1 MSTEI
6 STNVPKKTRAQ
17 ILAVP
22 KVSTAVDQL
31 RRHLLLEADIT
42 PDGKHFIRS
51 IFVIGSFTNPDECNV
66 YSDIDLVIL
75 TPLPLFKDQSAISQ
89 IKELLQKV
97 ENQVQ
102 SAHPQQPDLHTWPK
116 PIEWYE
122 NLRPFMEGDLSD
134 TLWLYEHQNERESYY
149 SSSTPYDL
157 LALDGW
163 SGLASDTLLHY
174 EKSTAV
180 LLEGKDVFSAMKLPE
195 TVHKHE
201 WFELALVAS
210 RELAI
215 GFAQRADGWQAIHEN
230 KRDGDSLIQRG
241 ERQIGKAV
249 LRMFYAQE
257 ILETGRPLNTY
268 KAIRDWA
275 LDRYSSDERMTELV
289 ENAYRAKVLLERTLL
304 CSTAGLMPIALANP
318 EMTVVAPIAN
328 LFSSTIGMKKH
339 LIYPVEGF
347 IQMPFKPG
355 VREFYWERTL
365 PNMIKLLVGR
375 DINPMILTIFIPEIR
390 DYLVRD
396 LSYLTERGIS
406 EAQISDPET
415 TASAIAILERCIWFY
430 LGYDPKTGGSPYD
443 WFQMTGPYG
452 KERIKKIDSIAT
464 EILYEDESLLS
475 RALVVLDKPDWLKE
489 QIIETIDTLTGVL
502 ALYGTKLTAL
512 VGNEL
517 VQKAYILYK
526 KMVSILDSN
535 GFSEKYSNLRYEYM
549 VRLGRILKMN
559 VNFMDRNQAI
569 SQIEEAISWYQ
580 KAIHLY
586 PNREEAH
593 YYLGD
598 LYMTFG
604 TPEQAKES
612 FANALRADPSSA
624 RALALY
630 VDVHE
635 LAALNANKSDAIKK
649 CKELE
654 KKNSAAKLGLVKLA
668 FPKGL
673 NESDIQKWF
682 DDHLG
687 DDWEQAVA
695 PFRFWPTELMMA
707 LASRTNL
714 DQSRKK

>member
-1 MSTEI
+1 MTVETT
-6 STNVPKKTRAQ
+6 TNIPKKTRAQ

-22 KVSTAVDQL
+22 KVSAAVDQL
-31 RRHLLLEADIT
+31 RLHLLLRADTT
-42 PDGKHFIRS
+42 PDSKRFIRS
-51 IFVIGSFTNPDECNV
+51 IFVIGNFTNPDECNV
-66 YSDIDLVIL
+66 YSDVDLVIL
-75 TPLPLFKDQSAISQ
+75 IPLSIFKDQSSMSQ
-89 IKELLQKV
+89 TKELLHKI
-97 ENQVQ
+97 EKQVQ
-102 SAHPQQPDLHTWPK
+102 SVHPQQPDLHIWPK

-134 TLWLYEHQNERESYY
+134 TLWLYKHQEERENYY

-180 LLEGKDVFSAMKLPE
+180 LLEGKDVFSTMKLPE
-195 TVHKHE
+195 TIHKHE

-215 GFAQRADGWQAIHEN
+215 GFAQRADGWQAIHE
-230 KRDGDSLIQRG
+230 KEPDGDSLIQRG

-257 ILETGRPLNTY
+257 ILEAGQPLNTY

-275 LDRYSSDERMTELV
+275 LDRYSFDDRMIELV
-289 ENAYRAKVLLERTLL
+289 ENAFRAKVFLERTLL
-304 CSTAGLMPIALANP
+304 CSTAGLMPIVLADP
-318 EMTVVAPIAN
+318 EMTVVAPIVN
-328 LFSSTIGMKKH
+328 LFSSTIGMKKRF
-339 LIYPVEGF
+339 IYPMKGF
-347 IQMPFKPG
+347 VQIPFKPG

-365 PNMIKLLVGR
+365 PNLIKLLVGR

-396 LSYLTERGIS
+396 LSYLTEKGIS

-415 TASAIAILERCIWFY
+415 TTGVIAILERCLWFY
-430 LGYDPKTGGSPYD
+430 LGYDPKSGGSPYD
-443 WFQMTGPYG
+443 WIQMTGPPYG
-452 KERIKKIDSIAT
+452 KERLKKIDSIAT

-475 RALVVLDKPDWLKE
+475 RALIVLDKPDWLKE
-489 QIIETIDTLTGVL
+489 QIIDAIDTLVGVL
-502 ALYGTKLTAL
+502 ALYGTKSSAL

-517 VQKAYILYK
+517 VVKAYTLYK
-526 KMVSILDSN
+526 KMVAIFDRGN
-535 GFSEKYSNLRYEYM
+535 FSEKYSNLRYEYL

-559 VNFMDRNQAI
+559 VNVMDSNQAAL
-569 SQIEEAISWYQ
+569 QIEEAISWYE
-580 KAIHLY
+580 KAIRLN
-586 PNREEAH
+586 PDREEAH

-598 LYMTFG
+598 MYMTFG
-604 TPEQAKES
+604 MPEQAKECS
-612 FANALRADPSSA
+612 GNALKADPLSA

-635 LAALNANKSDAIKK
+635 LTPLNANKSDAIKK

-654 KKNSAAKLGLVKLA
+654 GKNSAANLGLVKLT
-668 FPKGL
+668 FPEGL
-673 NESDIQKWF
+673 NERDIQIWLDK
-682 DDHLG
+682 HLG
-687 DDWEQAVA
+687 DNWETAEA
-695 PFRFWPTELMMA
+695 PFRFWPTDLMMA
-707 LASRTNL
+707 LASRT
-714 DQSRKK
+714 DRSKS

>member
-1 MSTEI
+1 MEI
-6 STNVPKKTRAQ
+6 STIVPKKTRAQ

-22 KVSTAVDQL
+22 KVATAVNRL
-31 RRHLLLEADIT
+31 RRHLLPEADIT

-51 IFVIGSFTNPDECNV
+51 IFVIGSFTNPDECNL

-75 TPLPLFKDQSAISQ
+75 TPLSLFKDQSAISQ
-89 IKELLQKV
+89 IKELLHTV
-97 ENQVQ
+97 GNQVQ
-102 SAHPQQPDLHTWPK
+102 SAHPQQPDLHIWPK
-116 PIEWYE
+116 PIDWYD

-134 TLWLYEHQNERESYY
+134 TLWLYKHQDERVNYY

-180 LLEGKDVFSAMKLPE
+180 LLEGKDFFATMKLPE

-210 RELAI
+210 RELAF

-230 KRDGDSLIQRG
+230 KPDGNSLIQRG

-268 KAIRDWA
+268 KTIRDWA
-275 LDRYSSDERMTELV
+275 RDRYSFDDRMTELV
-289 ENAYRAKVLLERTLL
+289 ENAYRAKVLLERTLI

-347 IQMPFKPG
+347 IQLPFKPG

-390 DYLVRD
+390 DYLVKD

-406 EAQISDPET
+406 EAQISDPKT
-415 TASAIAILERCIWFY
+415 TAGVISILERCIWFY

-452 KERIKKIDSIAT
+452 KERVKRIDSIAT
-464 EILYEDESLLS
+464 KILYEDESLLS
-475 RALVVLDKPDWLKE
+475 RALVVLDKPGWLKE

-502 ALYGTKLTAL
+502 ALYGSKSTAL
-512 VGNEL
+512 VGNES

-526 KMVSILDSN
+526 KMVAILDNS
-535 GFSEKYSNLRYEYM
+535 GFSEKYSNLRYEYL

-559 VNFMDRNQAI
+559 VNVMVSNQAVL
-569 SQIEEAISWYQ
+569 QIEEAISWYE
-580 KAIHLY
+580 KAIRLY
-586 PNREEAH
+586 PDREEAH

-598 LYMTFG
+598 MYMTFG
-604 TPEQAKES
+604 MHEKAKECC
-612 FANALRADPSSA
+612 ANALKADPSSA

-630 VDVHE
+630 VDIHE
-635 LAALNANKSDAIKK
+635 LAPLNANKSDAIKK
-649 CKELE
+649 CTELE
-654 KKNSAAKLGLVKLA
+654 KKNSSAKLGLVKLT

-673 NESDIQKWF
+673 NEHDIQKWL
-682 DDHLG
+682 DKNLG
-687 DDWEQAVA
+687 DDWETAEA

-707 LASRTNL
+707 LASRTNR
-714 DQSRKK
+714 SKS

>member
-1 MSTEI
+1 MSADANKT
-6 STNVPKKTRAQ
+6 VPRKTRAQ
-17 ILAVP
+17 ILADP
-22 KVSTAVDQL
+22 KVSTATDILQRYLLVDTNKL
-31 RRHLLLEADIT
+31 DTE
-42 PDGKHFIRS
+42 HFIRS
-51 IFVIGSFTNPDECNV
+51 IFVIGSFTNPDECNIC
-66 YSDIDLVIL
+66 SDVDLVIL
-75 TPLPLFKDQSAISQ
+75 APLSIFKDQSAISQ
-89 IKELLQKV
+89 IKKLLKEV
-97 ENQVQ
+97 EDQIQ
-102 SAHPQQPDLHTWPK
+102 SAHPQQPDLHIWPK

-134 TLWLYEHQNERESYY
+134 TLWLYKHQDERENYY

-180 LLEGKDVFSAMKLPE
+180 LIEGKDVFSTMKLPE
-195 TVHKHE
+195 TIHKHE
-201 WFELALVAS
+201 WVELALVAS

-230 KRDGDSLIQRG
+230 KPDRDSLIQRG

-249 LRMFYAQE
+249 LRMLYSQE

-275 LDRYSSDERMTELV
+275 LERYSLDDRMTELV
-289 ENAYRAKVLLERTLL
+289 ENAYRAKVFLERTLL
-304 CSTAGLMPIALANP
+304 CSTAGLGPIALVNP
-318 EMTVVAPIAN
+318 ELTVVAPIAN

-339 LIYPVEGF
+339 LIYPKEGF
-347 IQMPFKPG
+347 IQLPFKPG

-396 LSYLTERGIS
+396 LSHLTKRGIS

-415 TASAIAILERCIWFY
+415 TAGVIAILERCIWFY
-430 LGYDPKTGGSPYD
+430 LGYDPKTSGSPYD

-452 KERIKKIDSIAT
+452 KERVKKIDSIVIN
-464 EILYEDESLLS
+464 ILYEDESLLS
-475 RALVVLDKPDWLKE
+475 RALGAIDKPDWLKE
-489 QIIETIDTLTGVL
+489 QIIETINTLTDVL
-502 ALYGTKLTAL
+502 ALYGTKSTAL

-517 VQKAYILYK
+517 VQKVYILYK
-526 KMVSILDSN
+526 KMAAIFDNS
-535 GFSEKYSNLRYEYM
+535 GFSEKYSNLRYEYL

-559 VNFMDRNQAI
+559 VNIMDSKQAA
-569 SQIEEAISWYQ
+569 SQIEEAISWYE
-580 KAIHLY
+580 KAIRLY
-586 PNREEAH
+586 PDREEAH

-598 LYMTFG
+598 MYMTFG
-604 TPEQAKES
+604 MPEKAKACS
-612 FANALRADPSSA
+612 TNALKADPSSA

-635 LAALNANKSDAIKK
+635 LTSLKANKSDAIKM
-649 CKELE
+649 CQELD
-654 KKNSAAKLGLVKLA
+654 KKNSAARLGLVKLT

-673 NESDIQKWF
+673 NESDIQKWL

-687 DDWEQAVA
+687 DNWEKAEA
-695 PFRFWPTELMMA
+695 PFRFWPIELMKA
-707 LASRTNL
+707 LASRT
-714 DQSRKK
+714 SRNKS